1 VSAWRRLIKT
11 VFFIPLGIS
20 ALCFGFRDAVAP
32 TFDWLLL
39 LFEE

>member
-1 VSAWRRLIKT
+1 VASAHQDGI
-11 VFFIPLGIS
+11 FISLGIS